1 MDKNMTA
8 KVMTVKPVKEIPL
21 TIPAKAP
28 KIKAVKIKS
37 APEVIEADQDICDL
51 YSGLINQQGEM
62 EFIIEIASRLNRGA
76 TSVRI
81 IQASI
86 ELASSMGNAP
96 TIKKGHA
103 QYIVTASKIIE
114 TQSGADTWPVAKL
127 LKLATRLQRHAGVEN
142 IETALTITES
152 VEELDQ
158 AVPVINT
165 NKRGTKGTKIT
176 ESAPVAKLRTVDEVI
191 AVTFAGLQSLTKN
204 PRDLKATDLK
214 TLKAVSELLKVI
226 ADNSTPKK

>member
-1 MDKNMTA
+1 MASKSA
-8 KVMTVKPVKEIPL
+8 V
-21 TIPAKAP
+21 IPAKAP

-51 YSGLINQQGEM
+51 YAGLINQQGEM
-62 EFIIEIASRLNRGA
+62 EFIIEVASRLNRGA

-127 LKLATRLQRHAGVEN
+127 LKLATRLQRHSGVEN
-142 IETALTITES
+142 IETALTITKS
-152 VEELDQ
+152 VEELDE

-176 ESAPVAKLRTVDEVI
+176 EPVKLRNADDII
-191 AVTFAGLQSLTKN
+191 ATAFAGLTDLAKD
-204 PRDLKATDLK
+204 PRNLKVSVESLK
-214 TLKAVSELLKVI
+214 TLKAFSAYLKVV
-226 ADNSTPKK
+226 AELSTPKK

>member
-1 MDKNMTA
+1 MASKSA
-8 KVMTVKPVKEIPL
+8 VMTVKPVKEIPL
-21 TIPAKAP
+21 KVKVA
-28 KIKAVKIKS
+28 KIKS
-37 APEVIEADQDICDL
+37 APEVVEADQEICDL
-51 YSGLINQQGEM
+51 YSGLINQVGEM
-62 EFIIEIASRLNRGA
+62 EFILEMAGRLNTGA

-86 ELASSMGNAP
+86 ELASSMGSAP

-103 QYIVTASKIIE
+103 QYIVTASKILD
-114 TQSGADTWPVAKL
+114 TQKGADTWPVAKL

-142 IETALTITES
+142 IAEALEVTDN
-152 VEELDQ
+152 VQELDEL
-158 AVPVINT
+158 VPVINT

-226 ADNSTPKK
+226 AENSTPKTK

>member
-1 MDKNMTA
+1 MATTIKA
-8 KVMTVKPVKEIPL
+8 V
-21 TIPAKAP
+21 IPAKTKKVIEP
-28 KIKAVKIKS
+28 KIKVAKVKS
-37 APEVIEADQDICDL
+37 APAVIEADQNICDL
-51 YSGLINQQGEM
+51 YSALINQQGEM
-62 EFIIEIASRLNRGA
+62 EFIIEMNSSLSMGR

-86 ELASSMGNAP
+86 ELASVMGSAP

-103 QYIVTASKIIE
+103 QYIQTAAKILD
-114 TQSGADTWPVAKL
+114 TQAGADGWPVAKL

-142 IETALTITES
+142 ITEALKVTSDIDS
-152 VEELDQ
+152 LDE

-165 NKRGTKGTKIT
+165 NKRGTKGTKIS
-176 ESAPVAKLRTVDEVI
+176 EVAPVAKLRTVDEVL

-226 ADNSTPKK
+226 ADNSTPKTK